1 MERKWFACLYLQW
14 TKEWRPKTLK
24 LADTHFV
31 RSIMEEE
38 DVIWDFGEDEDMLVT
53 CLEIGDNF
61 VVHAIANND
70 EG

>member
-1 MERKWFACLYLQW
+1 LCDLSWK
-14 TKEWRPKTLK
+14 
-24 LADTHFV
+24 
-31 RSIMEEE
+31 EE

-61 VVHAIANND
+61 VVNAIANND